1 MESTNNFHTPTY
13 IPIKN
18 MINNN
23 NNLNSYKNLSNN
35 ERNYN
40 IQNNNTL
47 NIPLIVPTNNY
58 PSSYNNI
65 SNQVL
70 NPIMGNSNVE
80 NYIDGRYKEIILS
93 TNSFYVSRRNQNF
106 LIGKIFTENGIISC
120 FPKINGIKSNVP
132 IIQMVNGG
140 QGKSCCCEDCL
151 CCCPYYDIIMGINY
165 SYFNGFIAEKQYFAK
180 FVSNDN
186 KCCCKSC
193 CSFNPI
199 QGVYLDNY
207 HTSLG
212 RIEQIDSSCS
222 VRLHNYHIY
231 DNKRLQY
238 IMKYKTNCEKKAI
251 LEDTVGNIVGT
262 IIKENLFNKN
272 DFSYNITFPP
282 NSSFEMRCLLL
293 SLILKVHID
302 VN

>member
-1 MESTNNFHTPTY
+1 MDSSNNFHTPTY

-23 NNLNSYKNLSNN
+23 NNLNLYPSIN

-47 NIPLIVPTNNY
+47 NIPLISPTNNY
-58 PSSYNNI
+58 PSSYNNT

-106 LIGKIFTENGIISC
+106 LRGKIFRENGIIDC
-120 FPKINGIKSNVP
+120 FPKINGIKSSVP
-132 IIQMVNGG
+132 IIQMVNG
-140 QGKSCCCEDCL
+140 GKSCCCEDCL

-165 SYFNGFIAEKQYFAK
+165 SYFTGFIQNQYFAK

-199 QGVYLDNY
+199 EGVYLDNY

-212 RIEQIDSSCS
+212 RIEQIDSFCCGH
-222 VRLHNYHIY
+222 LHNYHIY
-231 DNKRLQY
+231 DNKKLQY
-238 IMKYKTNCEKKAI
+238 ILKYKTNCETKAI

-262 IIKENLFNKN
+262 IANENACNKK

-293 SLILKVHID
+293 GLMLKVHID

>member
-1 MESTNNFHTPTY
+1 MESSNNFHTPTY

-23 NNLNSYKNLSNN
+23 NNLNFYPSNN

-47 NIPLIVPTNNY
+47 NIPLITPTNNY
-58 PSSYNNI
+58 PSSYNNT

-106 LIGKIFTENGIISC
+106 LMGKIFTENGIVSC

-165 SYFNGFIAEKQYFAK
+165 SYFTGFIQNQYFAK

-212 RIEQIDSSCS
+212 RIEQIE
-222 VRLHNYHIY
+222 
-231 DNKRLQY
+231 
-238 IMKYKTNCEKKAI
+238 KYKTNCEKKAI

>member
-1 MESTNNFHTPTY
+1 MESSNNFHTPTY

-58 PSSYNNI
+58 PSSYNNN

-106 LIGKIFTENGIISC
+106 LIGKIF
-120 FPKINGIKSNVP
+120 
-132 IIQMVNGG
+132 
-140 QGKSCCCEDCL
+140 L
-151 CCCPYYDIIMGINY
+151 IMG
-165 SYFNGFIAEKQYFAK
+165 
-180 FVSNDN
+180 
-186 KCCCKSC
+186 
-193 CSFNPI
+193 
-199 QGVYLDNY
+199 
-207 HTSLG
+207 
-212 RIEQIDSSCS
+212 
-222 VRLHNYHIY
+222 
-231 DNKRLQY
+231 
-238 IMKYKTNCEKKAI
+238 
-251 LEDTVGNIVGT
+251 
-262 IIKENLFNKN
+262 
-272 DFSYNITFPP
+272 
-282 NSSFEMRCLLL
+282 
-293 SLILKVHID
+293 
-302 VN
+302 